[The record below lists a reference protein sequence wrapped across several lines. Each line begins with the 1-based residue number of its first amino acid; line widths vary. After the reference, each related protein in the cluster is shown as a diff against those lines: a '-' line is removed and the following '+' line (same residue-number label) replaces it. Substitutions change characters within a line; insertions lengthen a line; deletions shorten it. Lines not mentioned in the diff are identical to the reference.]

1 MIGIIHLVL
10 EDMAYGILGG
20 FEAVSTA
27 ATFLLRM
34 SARVKSAKRRGS
46 AQYAAF

>member
-20 FEAVSTA
+20 FEAVITA

-46 AQYAAF
+46 VQYAAF